1 MHGHSKFE
9 FYSSS
14 SGSSSGL
21 SILSTEHKNTTNTT
35 NEQWMFPFA
44 KEKENRPYAIWA
56 NLQLGKLLLRE
67 SEGTNV
73 RLSAILSDVNIHHNL
88 YTNILI

>member
-1 MHGHSKFE
+1 
-9 FYSSS
+9 
-14 SGSSSGL
+14 
-21 SILSTEHKNTTNTT
+21 
-35 NEQWMFPFA
+35 MFPFA

-56 NLQLGKLLLRE
+56 NLQLGKLLLKE